1 MTDHT
6 EDQTPDDA
14 KQAPAAQEPTAQGS
28 TAPDPDASRPIRA
41 KRHLALV
48 SDQNTVG
55 NNTGT
60 ASPDTLAHPKTGKGS
75 KRQRSAPDPDTG
87 LTAKQAQFCEGIASG
102 LSLSDAYRAAYDT
115 STMQQKQIWEEA
127 SKLAIHPKVARRLK
141 EISQEKADQL
151 RMLAASDAAA
161 AVEVFRRMMLTADTD
176 ASKIRAAELLAKASG
191 VFTDKVEVTDKTDR
205 SVSDLEQS
213 IKDRLARLGLTG

>member
-6 EDQTPDDA
+6 DDDLTPSLPADA
-14 KQAPAAQEPTAQGS
+14 QAPTDARPDSAG
-28 TAPDPDASRPIRA
+28 TAPDQEQGPRPIRA

-48 SDQNTVG
+48 HG
-55 NNTGT
+55 G
-60 ASPDTLAHPKTGKGS
+60 DTQAPEPQKTGKAHGS
-75 KRQRSAPDPDTG
+75 RKRSAPDIETG
-87 LTAKQAQFCEGIASG
+87 LTAKQEQFVAGIEQG

-115 STMQQKQIWEEA
+115 SGMSQKVVWQEA
-127 SKLAIHPKVARRLK
+127 SKLMAHRKVTDRLK
-141 EISQEKADQL
+141 QISDEKAQQL

-161 AVEVFRRMMLTADTD
+161 AVEVFRKMMLTADTD

-205 SVSDLEQS
+205 SVSELEQS
-213 IKDRLARLGLTG
+213 IKERLSRLGIAG